1 MRMAAEGRHII
12 YYKEIPIGEYS
23 SIADLRLYSPA
34 DIYLDNADR
43 FDDGGRMQDSIETV
57 LANLHTFL
65 AGNLPQGIRYKI
77 LTEKMQSTGLLD
89 LIRGIDEFSG
99 DISIDRTDKRTYA
112 AVPESIPAGP
122 GLLCSV
128 PGEDFMITSS
138 DRGRGE
144 RPSSMPGYFDK
155 FTAVLEDTPDG
166 PVLRRAEWKNEIGN
180 VIVKPQ
186 GEYFPLIA
194 LNEALCISLAGA
206 CGMDVMR
213 SWTVSAEAGFE
224 KRTHFVTE
232 RFGVNGTS
240 EGAVSRDLI
249 FDTGMLLA
257 GNIKDHYSISSEK
270 YFEFMKEIL
279 PDEDM
284 KKFMEA
290 YLFGYITGNSDMHV
304 KNFSVRYTME
314 GFRLMPFYDLVSYR
328 PYGNKNDLAL
338 TVDGREFVSEER
350 FLDFMT
356 EQGMAADDI
365 LKMAA
370 SIEDNFD
377 RTAKEYGEICGFRGA
392 ALIASIREFAANRCA
407 AIRREIALKRDIPR
421 EETER

>member
-1 MRMAAEGRHII
+1 MTAKGRHII
-12 YYKEIPIGEYS
+12 YYKEIPVGEYD

-34 DIYLDNADR
+34 DIYLDNVDK
-43 FDDGGRMQDSIETV
+43 FDDEGIMQDSIETV

-65 AGNLPQGIRYKI
+65 SGNLPQGIRYKI

-89 LIRGIDEFSG
+89 LIKGIDEFSG
-99 DISIDRTDKRTYA
+99 DISIDRADKRTYT
-112 AVPESIPAGP
+112 AVPEDIPAGP

-144 RPSSMPGYFDK
+144 RPSSMSGYFDK
-155 FTAVLEDTPDG
+155 FTAVLENTPDG
-166 PVLRRAEWKNEIGN
+166 PVLRRAEWKDEIGN

-194 LNEALCISLAGA
+194 LNEAFCISLADS

-224 KRTHFVTE
+224 KKIHFVTE
-232 RFGVNGTS
+232 RFGVNNTPEGT
-240 EGAVSRDLI
+240 VLRDLI

-270 YFEFMKEIL
+270 YFDFMREIL

-284 KKFMEA
+284 KRFMKA

-314 GFRLMPFYDLVSYR
+314 GFRLMPLYDLVSYK

-338 TVDGREFVSEER
+338 TIGGREFVSEKR
-350 FLDFMT
+350 FLDFMA
-356 EQGMAADDI
+356 EQGMPEDEI
-365 LKMAA
+365 LKITT
-370 SIEDNFD
+370 SVEDNFD
-377 RTAKEYGEICGFRGA
+377 PAAQKYIDICGVRGS
-392 ALIASIREFAANRCA
+392 ALINSIRDFAIKRCV
-407 AIRREIALKRDIPR
+407 AIRREIISKREIPC

>member
-1 MRMAAEGRHII
+1 MTAKGRHII
-12 YYKEIPIGEYS
+12 YYKEIPVGEYD

-34 DIYLDNADR
+34 DIYLDNADK
-43 FDDGGRMQDSIETV
+43 FDDEGIMQDSIETV
-57 LANLHTFL
+57 IANLHTFL
-65 AGNLPQGIRYKI
+65 SGNLPQGIRYKI

-89 LIRGIDEFSG
+89 LIKGIDEFSG
-99 DISIDRTDKRTYA
+99 DISIDKADKRTYM
-112 AVPESIPAGP
+112 AVPEHISAGP

-144 RPSSMPGYFDK
+144 RPSSMSGYFDK
-155 FTAVLEDTPDG
+155 FTAVLEDTSDG
-166 PVLRRAEWKNEIGN
+166 PTLRKTEWKDEVGN

-224 KRTHFVTE
+224 KKIHFVTE
-232 RFGVNGTS
+232 RFGVNKTPEGT
-240 EGAVSRDLI
+240 VSRDLI

-270 YFEFMKEIL
+270 YFDFMREIL

-284 KKFMEA
+284 KKFMKA

-304 KNFSVRYTME
+304 KNFSVRYTTE
-314 GFRLMPFYDLVSYR
+314 GFRLMPFYDLVSYK

-338 TVDGREFVSEER
+338 TIGGREFVSEKK
-350 FLDFMT
+350 FIDFMAK
-356 EQGMAADDI
+356 QGMPEDEI

-370 SIEDNFD
+370 SVEDNFD
-377 RTAKEYGEICGFRGA
+377 PTAKKYTDICDIRGTT
-392 ALIASIREFAANRCA
+392 LIASIRDFAVKRCT
-407 AIRREIALKRDIPR
+407 AINREIALKRDMPR

>member
-1 MRMAAEGRHII
+1 MTAKGRHVI
-12 YYKEIPIGEYS
+12 YYKEIPVGEYD

-34 DIYLDNADR
+34 DIYLDNADK
-43 FDDGGRMQDSIETV
+43 FDDEGIMQDSIETV

-65 AGNLPQGIRYKI
+65 SGNLPQGIRYKI

-89 LIRGIDEFSG
+89 LIKGIDEFSG
-99 DISIDRTDKRTYA
+99 DISIDRADKRTYTS
-112 AVPESIPAGP
+112 VPEDIPAGS

-144 RPSSMPGYFDK
+144 RPSSMSGYFDK
-155 FTAVLEDTPDG
+155 FTAVLENTPNG
-166 PVLRRAEWKNEIGN
+166 PVLRRAEWKDEIGN

-194 LNEALCISLAGA
+194 LNEAFCISLADS

-224 KRTHFVTE
+224 KKIHFVTE
-232 RFGVNGTS
+232 RFGVNNTPEGT
-240 EGAVSRDLI
+240 VLRDLI

-270 YFEFMKEIL
+270 YFDFMREIL

-284 KKFMEA
+284 KRFMKA

-314 GFRLMPFYDLVSYR
+314 GFRLMPLYDLVSYK

-338 TVDGREFVSEER
+338 TIGGREFVSEKR
-350 FLDFMT
+350 FLDFMA
-356 EQGMAADDI
+356 EQGMPEDEI
-365 LKMAA
+365 LKITA
-370 SIEDNFD
+370 SVEDNFD
-377 RTAKEYGEICGFRGA
+377 PAAQKYTDICGVRGS
-392 ALIASIREFAANRCA
+392 ALINSIRDFAIKRCV
-407 AIRREIALKRDIPR
+407 AIRREIISKREIPC